1 MKYRIKRKIGYVLV
15 VAMLVVMIYPGEL
28 SAASGQEDGFVIK
41 GTTLQGYVGAENA
54 VVIPDNITKIDD
66 DVFLNTTITSVEI
79 PDSVTTIGDNAF
91 AGCEYLT
98 EVTVPDSVTKIGD
111 NVFYGC
117 TSLESATWESKEG
130 IGDGTFAECAGLTD
144 LSISKELP
152 SLGKEAFKNCESL
165 ESIVIPEATKTIASD
180 AFDGCVNMQSIDVEE
195 ANTYFMSYDNA
206 LYTANGVT
214 LYRCPQGARTIEV
227 YDGTKMIG
235 ENAFYGCKLG
245 KVTLPE
251 SVTTVEDGAFDGSEI
266 QTLCLGKALE
276 TFGEQNTSFKIHS
289 IEVPGSAPAAPKLV
303 ETYGAIVVTDYKP
316 DDTEDTEKPTEDTEK
331 PTEDTEKPT
340 EDTEKPTED
349 TEKPTEDTEK
359 PADDNNNNN
368 SDNNNNNSDNNNNSG
383 DNSNNSSDNSSNNN
397 SSDNSSN
404 NNSSNNSSNTTSGN
418 NSSSTGSGSSGKSNG
433 TSSGRGSGSGTGSG
447 RGSGAVKGSA
457 GAAGAQSSGT
467 GSAAATTAETQ
478 GDVQPTAAEVPATT
492 RFAEQGTAYITG
504 NEELKGWD
512 AIYTQM
518 TVADPGSTI
527 YITMNGTT
535 VVPKD
540 ILTLAADKQ
549 LTLVLDMGNGISWMI
564 DGSSI
569 DTSVV
574 ADTDFGVE
582 LGTSNVPANLQS
594 TVTGSGWSTQMHLA
608 HDNLFGLT
616 AQLTVNVGAANA
628 NKLGT
633 LFYYNVDDQ
642 ILEYM
647 GQSDT
652 DADGNVTFSFVHACD
667 YVIVV
672 DERHSDSTA
681 QATSGFVITPAG
693 GSQAESQP
701 AETTEAAETEQPA
714 DNAQAADDSQVKDE
728 TPKTGQSLNP
738 KYILCIG
745 VMLLGIYMILTSE
758 RQEKQRKRA
767 NG

>member
-1 MKYRIKRKIGYVLV
+1 
-15 VAMLVVMIYPGEL
+15 
-28 SAASGQEDGFVIK
+28 
-41 GTTLQGYVGAENA
+41 
-54 VVIPDNITKIDD
+54 
-66 DVFLNTTITSVEI
+66 
-79 PDSVTTIGDNAF
+79 
-91 AGCEYLT
+91 
-98 EVTVPDSVTKIGD
+98 
-111 NVFYGC
+111 
-117 TSLESATWESKEG
+117 
-130 IGDGTFAECAGLTD
+130 
-144 LSISKELP
+144 
-152 SLGKEAFKNCESL
+152 
-165 ESIVIPEATKTIASD
+165 
-180 AFDGCVNMQSIDVEE
+180 
-195 ANTYFMSYDNA
+195 
-206 LYTANGVT
+206 
-214 LYRCPQGARTIEV
+214 
-227 YDGTKMIG
+227 
-235 ENAFYGCKLG
+235 
-245 KVTLPE
+245 
-251 SVTTVEDGAFDGSEI
+251 
-266 QTLCLGKALE
+266 
-276 TFGEQNTSFKIHS
+276 
-289 IEVPGSAPAAPKLV
+289 
-303 ETYGAIVVTDYKP
+303 
-316 DDTEDTEKPTEDTEK
+316 
-331 PTEDTEKPT
+331 
-340 EDTEKPTED
+340 
-349 TEKPTEDTEK
+349 
-359 PADDNNNNN
+359 
-368 SDNNNNNSDNNNNSG
+368 
-383 DNSNNSSDNSSNNN
+383 
-397 SSDNSSN
+397 
-404 NNSSNNSSNTTSGN
+404 
-418 NSSSTGSGSSGKSNG
+418 
-433 TSSGRGSGSGTGSG
+433 
-447 RGSGAVKGSA
+447 
-457 GAAGAQSSGT
+457 
-467 GSAAATTAETQ
+467 
-478 GDVQPTAAEVPATT
+478 VQPTAAEVPATT

-549 LTLVLDMGNGISWMI
+549 LTLVLDMGNGISWTI

-633 LFYYNVDDQ
+633 LFYYNVDNQ

-652 DADGNVTFSFVHACD
+652 DADGNVSFSFVHACD

-738 KYILCIG
+738 KYVLCIG

>member
-117 TSLESATWESKEG
+117 TSLESATWESREG

-152 SLGKEAFKNCESL
+152 SIGKEAFKNCESL

-180 AFDGCVNMQSIDVEE
+180 AFDGCVNMQSIDVKEG
-195 ANTYFMSYDNA
+195 NTYFMSYDNA

-368 SDNNNNNSDNNNNSG
+368 NDNNNSGNNNNSG
-383 DNSNNSSDNSSNNN
+383 DNSNNNNN
-397 SSDNSSN
+397 NSSN
-404 NNSSNNSSNTTSGN
+404 NNSSNNSSNTSSGN
-418 NSSSTGSGSSGKSNG
+418 NSSSTGSGSGSSGKSNG
-433 TSSGRGSGSGTGSG
+433 TSSGRGSG
-447 RGSGAVKGSA
+447 AVKGSA
-457 GAAGAQSSGT
+457 GAAGARSSGA
-467 GSAAATTAETQ
+467 GSAAATTAEIQ

-549 LTLVLDMGNGISWMI
+549 LTLVLDMGNGISWTI

-569 DTSVV
+569 DTGVV

-633 LFYYNVDDQ
+633 LFYYNVDNQ

-652 DADGNVTFSFVHACD
+652 DADGNVSFSFVHACD
-667 YVIVV
+667 YVIIV

-693 GSQAESQP
+693 GSQP

-738 KYILCIG
+738 KYVLCIG

>member
-1 MKYRIKRKIGYVLV
+1 M
-15 VAMLVVMIYPGEL
+15 
-28 SAASGQEDGFVIK
+28 
-41 GTTLQGYVGAENA
+41 
-54 VVIPDNITKIDD
+54 
-66 DVFLNTTITSVEI
+66 
-79 PDSVTTIGDNAF
+79 
-91 AGCEYLT
+91 
-98 EVTVPDSVTKIGD
+98 
-111 NVFYGC
+111 
-117 TSLESATWESKEG
+117 
-130 IGDGTFAECAGLTD
+130 
-144 LSISKELP
+144 
-152 SLGKEAFKNCESL
+152 
-165 ESIVIPEATKTIASD
+165 
-180 AFDGCVNMQSIDVEE
+180 
-195 ANTYFMSYDNA
+195 
-206 LYTANGVT
+206 
-214 LYRCPQGARTIEV
+214 
-227 YDGTKMIG
+227 
-235 ENAFYGCKLG
+235 
-245 KVTLPE
+245 
-251 SVTTVEDGAFDGSEI
+251 
-266 QTLCLGKALE
+266 
-276 TFGEQNTSFKIHS
+276 
-289 IEVPGSAPAAPKLV
+289 PGSAPAAPKLV

-368 SDNNNNNSDNNNNSG
+368 NDNNNSGNNNNSG
-383 DNSNNSSDNSSNNN
+383 DNSNNNNS

-404 NNSSNNSSNTTSGN
+404 NNSSNNSSNTSSGN
-418 NSSSTGSGSSGKSNG
+418 NSSSTGSGSGSSGKSNG
-433 TSSGRGSGSGTGSG
+433 TSSGRGSGSGNGSG

-457 GAAGAQSSGT
+457 GAAGARSSGT

-549 LTLVLDMGNGISWMI
+549 LTLVLDMGNGISWTI

-633 LFYYNVDDQ
+633 LFYYNVDNQ
-642 ILEYM
+642 ILEDM

-652 DADGNVTFSFVHACD
+652 DADGNVSFSFVHACD

-738 KYILCIG
+738 KYVLCIG

>member
-152 SLGKEAFKNCESL
+152 SIGKEAFKNCESL

-195 ANTYFMSYDNA
+195 TNTYFMSYDNA

-289 IEVPGSAPAAPKLV
+289 IEVPEALRLHRSWW
-303 ETYGAIVVTDYKP
+303 
-316 DDTEDTEKPTEDTEK
+316 
-331 PTEDTEKPT
+331 
-340 EDTEKPTED
+340 
-349 TEKPTEDTEK
+349 
-359 PADDNNNNN
+359 
-368 SDNNNNNSDNNNNSG
+368 
-383 DNSNNSSDNSSNNN
+383 
-397 SSDNSSN
+397 
-404 NNSSNNSSNTTSGN
+404 
-418 NSSSTGSGSSGKSNG
+418 
-433 TSSGRGSGSGTGSG
+433 R
-447 RGSGAVKGSA
+447 R
-457 GAAGAQSSGT
+457 
-467 GSAAATTAETQ
+467 
-478 GDVQPTAAEVPATT
+478 
-492 RFAEQGTAYITG
+492 
-504 NEELKGWD
+504 
-512 AIYTQM
+512 
-518 TVADPGSTI
+518 TVR
-527 YITMNGTT
+527 
-535 VVPKD
+535 
-540 ILTLAADKQ
+540 L
-549 LTLVLDMGNGISWMI
+549 W
-564 DGSSI
+564 
-569 DTSVV
+569 
-574 ADTDFGVE
+574 
-582 LGTSNVPANLQS
+582 
-594 TVTGSGWSTQMHLA
+594 
-608 HDNLFGLT
+608 
-616 AQLTVNVGAANA
+616 
-628 NKLGT
+628 
-633 LFYYNVDDQ
+633 
-642 ILEYM
+642 
-647 GQSDT
+647 
-652 DADGNVTFSFVHACD
+652 
-667 YVIVV
+667 
-672 DERHSDSTA
+672 
-681 QATSGFVITPAG
+681 
-693 GSQAESQP
+693 
-701 AETTEAAETEQPA
+701 
-714 DNAQAADDSQVKDE
+714 
-728 TPKTGQSLNP
+728 
-738 KYILCIG
+738 
-745 VMLLGIYMILTSE
+745 
-758 RQEKQRKRA
+758 
-767 NG
+767 

>member
-117 TSLESATWESKEG
+117 TSLESATWESREG

-152 SLGKEAFKNCESL
+152 SIGKEAFKNCESL

-180 AFDGCVNMQSIDVEE
+180 AFDGCVNMQSIDVKEG
-195 ANTYFMSYDNA
+195 NTYFMSYDNA

-368 SDNNNNNSDNNNNSG
+368 NDNNNSGNNNNSG
-383 DNSNNSSDNSSNNN
+383 DNSNNNNN
-397 SSDNSSN
+397 NSSN
-404 NNSSNNSSNTTSGN
+404 NNSSNNSSNTSSGN
-418 NSSSTGSGSSGKSNG
+418 NSSSTGSGSGSSGKSNG
-433 TSSGRGSGSGTGSG
+433 TSSGRGSG
-447 RGSGAVKGSA
+447 AVKGSA
-457 GAAGAQSSGT
+457 GAAGARSSGA
-467 GSAAATTAETQ
+467 GSAAATTAEIQ

-549 LTLVLDMGNGISWMI
+549 LTLVLDMGNGISWTI

-569 DTSVV
+569 DTGVV

-633 LFYYNVDDQ
+633 LFYYNVDNQ

-652 DADGNVTFSFVHACD
+652 DADGNVSFSFVHACD

-693 GSQAESQP
+693 GKP
-701 AETTEAAETEQPA
+701 AGRDDGSGGDGAA
-714 DNAQAADDSQVKDE
+714 
-728 TPKTGQSLNP
+728 G
-738 KYILCIG
+738 
-745 VMLLGIYMILTSE
+745 
-758 RQEKQRKRA
+758 
-767 NG
+767 

>member
-130 IGDGTFAECAGLTD
+130 IGDGTFAECVGLTD

-152 SLGKEAFKNCESL
+152 SIGKEAFKNCESL

-195 ANTYFMSYDNA
+195 GNTYFMSYDNA

-368 SDNNNNNSDNNNNSG
+368 NDNNNSGNNNNSG
-383 DNSNNSSDNSSNNN
+383 DNSNNN
-397 SSDNSSN
+397 NSSN
-404 NNSSNNSSNTTSGN
+404 NNSSNNSSNTSSGN
-418 NSSSTGSGSSGKSNG
+418 NSSSTGSGSGSSGKSNG
-433 TSSGRGSGSGTGSG
+433 TSSGRQQKRQRQWKRQRWGKGQCRSG
-447 RGSGAVKGSA
+447 RRTEQRYRIGGSDDGGDTGRCAADSGGSA
-457 GAAGAQSSGT
+457 C
-467 GSAAATTAETQ
+467 
-478 GDVQPTAAEVPATT
+478 
-492 RFAEQGTAYITG
+492 
-504 NEELKGWD
+504 
-512 AIYTQM
+512 
-518 TVADPGSTI
+518 
-527 YITMNGTT
+527 
-535 VVPKD
+535 
-540 ILTLAADKQ
+540 
-549 LTLVLDMGNGISWMI
+549 
-564 DGSSI
+564 
-569 DTSVV
+569 
-574 ADTDFGVE
+574 
-582 LGTSNVPANLQS
+582 
-594 TVTGSGWSTQMHLA
+594 
-608 HDNLFGLT
+608 
-616 AQLTVNVGAANA
+616 
-628 NKLGT
+628 
-633 LFYYNVDDQ
+633 DDQ
-642 ILEYM
+642 ICR
-647 GQSDT
+647 
-652 DADGNVTFSFVHACD
+652 AGN
-667 YVIVV
+667 
-672 DERHSDSTA
+672 R
-681 QATSGFVITPAG
+681 
-693 GSQAESQP
+693 
-701 AETTEAAETEQPA
+701 
-714 DNAQAADDSQVKDE
+714 
-728 TPKTGQSLNP
+728 
-738 KYILCIG
+738 
-745 VMLLGIYMILTSE
+745 IYH
-758 RQEKQRKRA
+758 RK
-767 NG
+767 

>member
-144 LSISKELP
+144 LSISRELP
-152 SLGKEAFKNCESL
+152 SIGKEAFKNCESL

-180 AFDGCVNMQSIDVEE
+180 AFDGCVNMQSIDVKEG
-195 ANTYFMSYDNA
+195 NTYFMSYDNA
-206 LYTANGVT
+206 LYKANGVT
-214 LYRCPQGARTIEV
+214 LYRCPQGARTIGV

-368 SDNNNNNSDNNNNSG
+368 NDNNNSGNNNNSG
-383 DNSNNSSDNSSNNN
+383 DNSNNNNN
-397 SSDNSSN
+397 NSSN
-404 NNSSNNSSNTTSGN
+404 NNSSNNSSNTSSGN
-418 NSSSTGSGSSGKSNG
+418 NSSSTGSGSGSSGKSNG
-433 TSSGRGSGSGTGSG
+433 TSSGRGSG
-447 RGSGAVKGSA
+447 AVKGSA
-457 GAAGAQSSGT
+457 GAAGARSSGA
-467 GSAAATTAETQ
+467 GSAAATTAEIQ

-549 LTLVLDMGNGISWMI
+549 LTLVLDMGNGISWTI

-569 DTSVV
+569 DTGVV

-633 LFYYNVDDQ
+633 LFYYNVDNQ

-652 DADGNVTFSFVHACD
+652 DADGNVSFSFVHACD

-738 KYILCIG
+738 KYVLCIG

>member
-117 TSLESATWESKEG
+117 TSLESATWESREG

-152 SLGKEAFKNCESL
+152 SIGKEAFKNCESL

-180 AFDGCVNMQSIDVEE
+180 AFDGCVNMQSIDVKEG
-195 ANTYFMSYDNA
+195 NTYFMSYDNA

-331 PTEDTEKPT
+331 PTEDTEKP
-340 EDTEKPTED
+340 
-349 TEKPTEDTEK
+349 
-359 PADDNNNNN
+359 ADDNNNNN
-368 SDNNNNNSDNNNNSG
+368 NDNNNSGNNNNSG
-383 DNSNNSSDNSSNNN
+383 DNSNNNNN
-397 SSDNSSN
+397 NSSN
-404 NNSSNNSSNTTSGN
+404 NNSSNNSSNTSSGN
-418 NSSSTGSGSSGKSNG
+418 NSSSTGSGSGSSGKSNG
-433 TSSGRGSGSGTGSG
+433 TSSGRGSG
-447 RGSGAVKGSA
+447 AVKGSA
-457 GAAGAQSSGT
+457 GAAGARSSGA
-467 GSAAATTAETQ
+467 GSAAATTAEIQ

-549 LTLVLDMGNGISWMI
+549 LTLVLDMGNGISWTI

-569 DTSVV
+569 DTGVV

-633 LFYYNVDDQ
+633 LFYYNVDNQ

-652 DADGNVTFSFVHACD
+652 DADGNVSFSFVHACD

-738 KYILCIG
+738 KYVLCIG

>member
-117 TSLESATWESKEG
+117 TSLESATWESREG

-152 SLGKEAFKNCESL
+152 SIGKEAFKNCESL

-195 ANTYFMSYDNA
+195 GNTYFMSYDNA

-368 SDNNNNNSDNNNNSG
+368 NDNNNSGNNNNSG
-383 DNSNNSSDNSSNNN
+383 DNSNNNNS

-404 NNSSNNSSNTTSGN
+404 NNSSNNSSNTSSGN
-418 NSSSTGSGSSGKSNG
+418 NSSSTGSGSGSSGKSNG
-433 TSSGRGSGSGTGSG
+433 TSSGRGSGSGNGSG

-457 GAAGAQSSGT
+457 GAAGARSSGT

-549 LTLVLDMGNGISWMI
+549 LTLVLDMGNGISWTI

-633 LFYYNVDDQ
+633 LFYYNVDNQ

-652 DADGNVTFSFVHACD
+652 DADGNVSFSFVHACD

-738 KYILCIG
+738 KYVLCIG

>member
-152 SLGKEAFKNCESL
+152 SIGKEAFKNCESL

-180 AFDGCVNMQSIDVEE
+180 AFDGCVNMQSIDVKET
-195 ANTYFMSYDNA
+195 NTYFMSYDNA

-251 SVTTVEDGAFDGSEI
+251 SVITVEDGAFDGSEI

-359 PADDNNNNN
+359 PTEDTEKPADNNNNSN

-383 DNSNNSSDNSSNNN
+383 DNSNNSNNN
-397 SSDNSSN
+397 SSAGNSN
-404 NNSSNNSSNTTSGN
+404 NNSSNTSSGN
-418 NSSSTGSGSSGKSNG
+418 NSSSAGSGSSGKSNG
-433 TSSGRGSGSGTGSG
+433 TSSGRGSGKSNGSG
-447 RGSGAVKGSA
+447 RGSSAVKGSA

-467 GSAAATTAETQ
+467 GAAAETQ
-478 GDVQPTAAEVPATT
+478 GDVQPTVAEVPAAT

-549 LTLVLDMGNGISWMI
+549 LTLVLDMGNGISWTI

-574 ADTDFGVE
+574 SDTDFGVE

-652 DADGNVTFSFVHACD
+652 DADGNVTFSFVHASD
-667 YVIVV
+667 YVIVT

-701 AETTEAAETEQPA
+701 AEATEEAETEQPA
-714 DNAQAADDSQVKDE
+714 DNAQAGDDSQVKDE

-738 KYILCIG
+738 KYVLCIG

>member
-144 LSISKELP
+144 LSISRELP
-152 SLGKEAFKNCESL
+152 SIGKEAFKNCESL

-195 ANTYFMSYDNA
+195 GNTYFMSYDNA

-276 TFGEQNTSFKIHS
+276 MFGEQNTSFKIHS

-331 PTEDTEKPT
+331 P
-340 EDTEKPTED
+340 
-349 TEKPTEDTEK
+349 
-359 PADDNNNNN
+359 ADDNNNNN
-368 SDNNNNNSDNNNNSG
+368 NNNNDNNNSGNNNNSG
-383 DNSNNSSDNSSNNN
+383 DNSNNNNS

-404 NNSSNNSSNTTSGN
+404 NNSSNNSSNTSSGN
-418 NSSSTGSGSSGKSNG
+418 NSSSTGSGSGSSGKSNG
-433 TSSGRGSGSGTGSG
+433 T
-447 RGSGAVKGSA
+447 
-457 GAAGAQSSGT
+457 
-467 GSAAATTAETQ
+467 
-478 GDVQPTAAEVPATT
+478 
-492 RFAEQGTAYITG
+492 
-504 NEELKGWD
+504 
-512 AIYTQM
+512 
-518 TVADPGSTI
+518 
-527 YITMNGTT
+527 
-535 VVPKD
+535 
-540 ILTLAADKQ
+540 
-549 LTLVLDMGNGISWMI
+549 
-564 DGSSI
+564 
-569 DTSVV
+569 
-574 ADTDFGVE
+574 
-582 LGTSNVPANLQS
+582 
-594 TVTGSGWSTQMHLA
+594 
-608 HDNLFGLT
+608 
-616 AQLTVNVGAANA
+616 
-628 NKLGT
+628 
-633 LFYYNVDDQ
+633 
-642 ILEYM
+642 
-647 GQSDT
+647 
-652 DADGNVTFSFVHACD
+652 
-667 YVIVV
+667 
-672 DERHSDSTA
+672 
-681 QATSGFVITPAG
+681 
-693 GSQAESQP
+693 
-701 AETTEAAETEQPA
+701 
-714 DNAQAADDSQVKDE
+714 
-728 TPKTGQSLNP
+728 
-738 KYILCIG
+738 
-745 VMLLGIYMILTSE
+745 
-758 RQEKQRKRA
+758 
-767 NG
+767 

>member
-117 TSLESATWESKEG
+117 TSLESATWESREG

-144 LSISKELP
+144 LSISRELP
-152 SLGKEAFKNCESL
+152 SIGKEAFKNCESL

-195 ANTYFMSYDNA
+195 GNTYFMSYDNA

-368 SDNNNNNSDNNNNSG
+368 NDNNNSGNNNNSG
-383 DNSNNSSDNSSNNN
+383 DNSNNNNS

-404 NNSSNNSSNTTSGN
+404 NNSSNNSSNTSSGN
-418 NSSSTGSGSSGKSNG
+418 NSSSTGSGSGSSGKSNG
-433 TSSGRGSGSGTGSG
+433 TSSGRGSGSGNGSG

-467 GSAAATTAETQ
+467 GSAA
-478 GDVQPTAAEVPATT
+478 
-492 RFAEQGTAYITG
+492 
-504 NEELKGWD
+504 
-512 AIYTQM
+512 
-518 TVADPGSTI
+518 
-527 YITMNGTT
+527 
-535 VVPKD
+535 
-540 ILTLAADKQ
+540 DKQ
-549 LTLVLDMGNGISWMI
+549 LTLVLDMGNGISWTI

-574 ADTDFGVE
+574 ADTEFGVE

-633 LFYYNVDDQ
+633 LFYYNVDNQ

-652 DADGNVTFSFVHACD
+652 DADGNVSFSFVHACD

-738 KYILCIG
+738 KYVLCIG

>member
-28 SAASGQEDGFVIK
+28 SAASGQEDGFVIE

-130 IGDGTFAECAGLTD
+130 IGDSTFAECAGLTD

-152 SLGKEAFKNCESL
+152 SIGKEAFKNCESL

-180 AFDGCVNMQSIDVEE
+180 AFDGCVNMQSIDVKET
-195 ANTYFMSYDNA
+195 NTYFMSYDNA

-214 LYRCPQGARTIEV
+214 LYRCPQGARTIKV

-235 ENAFYGCKLG
+235 ENAFYGCRLG

-359 PADDNNNNN
+359 PTEDTEKPADDNNNSN

-383 DNSNNSSDNSSNNN
+383 DNSNNSNN
-397 SSDNSSN
+397 SSSAGSSN
-404 NNSSNNSSNTTSGN
+404 NNSSNTGGGN
-418 NSSSTGSGSSGKSNG
+418 NSRSAGSGSSGKSNG
-433 TSSGRGSGSGTGSG
+433 TSLGRGSGKSNGSG
-447 RGSGAVKGSA
+447 RGSSAVKGSA

-467 GSAAATTAETQ
+467 GAAAETQ
-478 GDVQPTAAEVPATT
+478 GDVQPTAAEVPAAT

-549 LTLVLDMGNGISWMI
+549 LTLVLDMGNGISWTI

-574 ADTDFGVE
+574 SDTDFGVE

-652 DADGNVTFSFVHACD
+652 DADGNVTFSFVHASD
-667 YVIVV
+667 YVIVT

-701 AETTEAAETEQPA
+701 AETTEEVETEQPA
-714 DNAQAADDSQVKDE
+714 DNAQAGDDSQVKDE

-738 KYILCIG
+738 KYVLCIG

>member
-144 LSISKELP
+144 LSISRELP
-152 SLGKEAFKNCESL
+152 SIGKEAFKNCESL

-180 AFDGCVNMQSIDVEE
+180 AFDGCVNMQSIDVKEG
-195 ANTYFMSYDNA
+195 NTYFMSYDNA

-331 PTEDTEKPT
+331 P
-340 EDTEKPTED
+340 
-349 TEKPTEDTEK
+349 
-359 PADDNNNNN
+359 ADDNNNNN
-368 SDNNNNNSDNNNNSG
+368 NDNNNSGNNNNSG
-383 DNSNNSSDNSSNNN
+383 DNSNNNNN
-397 SSDNSSN
+397 NSSN
-404 NNSSNNSSNTTSGN
+404 NNSSNNSSNTSSGN
-418 NSSSTGSGSSGKSNG
+418 NSSSTGSGSGSSGKSNG
-433 TSSGRGSGSGTGSG
+433 TSSGRGSG
-447 RGSGAVKGSA
+447 AVKGSA
-457 GAAGAQSSGT
+457 GAAGARSSGA
-467 GSAAATTAETQ
+467 GSAAATTAEIQ

-549 LTLVLDMGNGISWMI
+549 LTLVLDMGNGISWTI

-569 DTSVV
+569 DTGVV

-633 LFYYNVDDQ
+633 LFYYNVDNQ

-652 DADGNVTFSFVHACD
+652 DADGNVSFSFVHACD

-738 KYILCIG
+738 KYVLCIG

>member
-117 TSLESATWESKEG
+117 TSLESATWESREG

-152 SLGKEAFKNCESL
+152 SIGKEAFKNCESL

-195 ANTYFMSYDNA
+195 TNTYFMSYDNA

-340 EDTEKPTED
+340 EDTESRRRIRRSRPRTRKNRQMTI
-349 TEKPTEDTEK
+349 
-359 PADDNNNNN
+359 
-368 SDNNNNNSDNNNNSG
+368 
-383 DNSNNSSDNSSNNN
+383 
-397 SSDNSSN
+397 
-404 NNSSNNSSNTTSGN
+404 TTI
-418 NSSSTGSGSSGKSNG
+418 T
-433 TSSGRGSGSGTGSG
+433 TITTTIIT
-447 RGSGAVKGSA
+447 AV
-457 GAAGAQSSGT
+457 T
-467 GSAAATTAETQ
+467 TITAATTAITITA
-478 GDVQPTAAEVPATT
+478 VITIAAITAAT
-492 RFAEQGTAYITG
+492 RA
-504 NEELKGWD
+504 
-512 AIYTQM
+512 
-518 TVADPGSTI
+518 V
-527 YITMNGTT
+527 
-535 VVPKD
+535 
-540 ILTLAADKQ
+540 
-549 LTLVLDMGNGISWMI
+549 
-564 DGSSI
+564 
-569 DTSVV
+569 
-574 ADTDFGVE
+574 
-582 LGTSNVPANLQS
+582 
-594 TVTGSGWSTQMHLA
+594 
-608 HDNLFGLT
+608 
-616 AQLTVNVGAANA
+616 
-628 NKLGT
+628 
-633 LFYYNVDDQ
+633 
-642 ILEYM
+642 
-647 GQSDT
+647 
-652 DADGNVTFSFVHACD
+652 
-667 YVIVV
+667 
-672 DERHSDSTA
+672 
-681 QATSGFVITPAG
+681 VITAAVRA
-693 GSQAESQP
+693 AEAAA
-701 AETTEAAETEQPA
+701 AERVTAHHLEEAAE
-714 DNAQAADDSQVKDE
+714 AATVVE
-728 TPKTGQSLNP
+728 EAA
-738 KYILCIG
+738 
-745 VMLLGIYMILTSE
+745 V
-758 RQEKQRKRA
+758 R
-767 NG
+767 

>member
-144 LSISKELP
+144 LSISRELP
-152 SLGKEAFKNCESL
+152 SIGKEAFKNCESL

-180 AFDGCVNMQSIDVEE
+180 AFDGCVNMQSIDVKEG
-195 ANTYFMSYDNA
+195 NTYFMSYDNA

-368 SDNNNNNSDNNNNSG
+368 NDNNNSGNNNNSG
-383 DNSNNSSDNSSNNN
+383 DNSNNNNN
-397 SSDNSSN
+397 NSSN
-404 NNSSNNSSNTTSGN
+404 NNSSNNSSNTSSGN
-418 NSSSTGSGSSGKSNG
+418 NSSSTGSGSGSSGKSNG
-433 TSSGRGSGSGTGSG
+433 TSSGRGSG
-447 RGSGAVKGSA
+447 AVKGSA
-457 GAAGAQSSGT
+457 GAAGARSSCA
-467 GSAAATTAETQ
+467 GSAAATTAEIQ

-549 LTLVLDMGNGISWMI
+549 LTLVLDMGNGISWTI

-569 DTSVV
+569 DTGVV

-633 LFYYNVDDQ
+633 LFYYNVDNQ

-652 DADGNVTFSFVHACD
+652 DADGNVSFSFVHACD

-738 KYILCIG
+738 KYVLCIG